1 MKTIQNITV
10 KVFSLTAVL
19 LLVSPVLI
27 INQSAAQTNT
37 DFKVLDIQTEIG
49 EGKDKEAKVLFDGE
63 RRKIAQ
69 LTLRNEMS
77 LKPHS
82 VEEPITVQ
90 CFAGSGDLIIGEGEN
105 SELIKLQPGVFVT
118 IDANVLH
125 DIIGKP
131 SVSIVLIRF
140 LEEYNK

>member
-90 CFAGSGDLIIGEGEN
+90 CVAGSGDLIIGEGEN

>member
-90 CFAGSGDLIIGEGEN
+90 CVAGSGDLIIGEGEN

-125 DIIGKP
+125 DSIGKP

>member
-37 DFKVLDIQTEIG
+37 DFKVLDIQTEIS

-90 CFAGSGDLIIGEGEN
+90 CVAGSGDLIIGEGEN

>member
-37 DFKVLDIQTEIG
+37 DFKVLDIQTEIS
-49 EGKDKEAKVLFDGE
+49 EGRDKEAKVLFDGE

-90 CFAGSGDLIIGEGEN
+90 CVAGSGDLIIGEGEN